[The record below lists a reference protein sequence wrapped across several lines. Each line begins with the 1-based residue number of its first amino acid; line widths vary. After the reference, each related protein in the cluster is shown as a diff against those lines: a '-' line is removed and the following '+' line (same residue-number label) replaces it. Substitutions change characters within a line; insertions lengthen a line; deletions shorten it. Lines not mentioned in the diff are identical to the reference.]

1 MLVMTRRISQLVGFF
16 ILVSVIYVLLSVGS
30 YSTEDPTWNYY
41 TNRDVTSFANY
52 GGQVGAFVADWGLQL
67 FGTTL
72 FVLIGCAAVGAI
84 CLLRARV
91 KLILV
96 AAGQSLLLI
105 GAVSILAHLH
115 WLDDP
120 FFQADLLAG
129 GAGGQWLAELLLPY
143 LTHLG
148 TYAVAGLAVLWVLFS
163 CAKQSVLSGFGRV
176 MAFTRLE
183 HERDDLEDMYLFD
196 ENSGPRYPVPGS
208 RRRKGRVD
216 PDDEHEVGTGRQLAK
231 VRAPRPVAKEVE
243 RAASDASPVLSES
256 PAPAVQTRPSF
267 LAQHARKPRRHSDES
282 ANQPVPDEVPHEES
296 RAEPP
301 DVGHSTPGAGP
312 AATDIRPRTPPKSR
326 PSSNVPVVPS
336 FRAKYVMDLQKSLR
350 KPPPEIEGA
359 PVDSE
364 EQDFQTWDEEPSGS
378 RQEEALGAE
387 LPNSNS
393 GAAEGSTDPAH
404 LSGEHETPVTKPRS
418 WRAARAADDPPR
430 IFEASSSDTTLEQA
444 SRVEASPP
452 GPVVSEGQAADP
464 HVDSAVAS
472 EKYGAQVPVLPPLS
486 IRSATS
492 AQHPQLPSLELLD
505 TPLHTEEGQ
514 NAEELENRARFLEQ
528 KLREFG
534 VEGEVVQVSPGPV
547 ITMYEFAPAAGV
559 KVNKIANLQDDL
571 ALVMRALSVRIVAPV
586 PGKAVVGIEVPN
598 AKRETIALRSL
609 VESGDFQRSSSKL
622 SIVLGKD
629 ILGQPVFT
637 DLALIPHLLV
647 AGATGSGKSVG
658 LNSVICSMLFRAT
671 PAEVKMIMID
681 PKMLEFSIYDGIP
694 HLLVPVVTD
703 AKKAAVALRRV
714 VAEMERRYQLLAA
727 MGVRSIAQYNQ
738 KIREDQPGTRTH
750 LGGDAE
756 EDTAPQEPLPYLV
769 VIVDE
774 LSDLMMVSSREV
786 EDSLMRIAQMARAA
800 GIHLIV
806 ATQRPSVDV
815 LTGVIKANF
824 PARLSFQ
831 VTSKTDSRT
840 ILDANGA
847 ETLLGRGDMLFL
859 APGTSKPQRVHGA
872 YVSEDEITRLVEAW
886 KEIEQPAYNDSFL
899 EPIGEQVDDEDSEYD
914 EKYDEAVALVART
927 GQASISMLQRR
938 LRVGY
943 NRAARMIEVMEKEG
957 VVGQADGVKPR
968 EVLIRNT
975 YDDV

>member
-1 MLVMTRRISQLVGFF
+1 MLVMTRRMTQLLGFLT
-16 ILVSVIYVLLSVGS
+16 LVSMIFVLLSIGS

-41 TNRDVTSFANY
+41 TNREVASFANY
-52 GGQVGAFVADWGLQL
+52 GGRVGAFVADWGLQL
-67 FGTTL
+67 FGTTVV
-72 FVLIGCAAVGAI
+72 VLIGCAARGAI

-91 KLILV
+91 KLIL
-96 AAGQSLLLI
+96 AATVQGLLLI
-105 GAVSILAHLH
+105 GAASILAHLY

-120 FFQADLLAG
+120 FFEVELLAG
-129 GAGGQWLAELLLPY
+129 GASGQWLAEFLLPY
-143 LTHLG
+143 LRHVG
-148 TYAVAGLAVLWVLFS
+148 TYAVAGLVVLWVLLS
-163 CAKQSVLSGFGRV
+163 CVRKSLFRGVSRV
-176 MAFTRLE
+176 MALAGLE
-183 HERDDLEDMYLFD
+183 KERDELEDMYLFD
-196 ENSGPRYPVPGS
+196 EDA
-208 RRRKGRVD
+208 RVASSARSFRGQTD
-216 PDDEHEVGTGRQLAK
+216 RPASAADEPEFGLGRQLARPRSQQPAAAEADPEASS
-231 VRAPRPVAKEVE
+231 RAGAPPTE
-243 RAASDASPVLSES
+243 
-256 PAPAVQTRPSF
+256 APASTVQRPPSF
-267 LAQHARKPRRHSDES
+267 LAQRGRKPRQRAQES
-282 ANQPVPDEVPHEES
+282 TNETVAAEPQL
-296 RAEPP
+296 AEPP
-301 DVGHSTPGAGP
+301 STAHSAPKVSKAGA
-312 AATDIRPRTPPKSR
+312 DRKHRTPTDSR
-326 PSSNVPVVPS
+326 PSSSVPVVPS
-336 FRAKYVMDLQKSLR
+336 FRAKYVMDLQRSLK
-350 KPPPEIEGA
+350 KPPRETEAELDNWEEEA
-359 PVDSE
+359 P
-364 EQDFQTWDEEPSGS
+364 QTWEEET
-378 RQEEALGAE
+378 RQTE
-387 LPNSNS
+387 LPPADSS
-393 GAAEGSTDPAH
+393 ATEASTGLTDFSEGS
-404 LSGEHETPVTKPRS
+404 EPVTSRAPS
-418 WRAARAADDPPR
+418 WRALRGAQPPR
-430 IFEASSSDTTLEQA
+430 IFESSPADPTLEPA
-444 SRVEASPP
+444 SQEEASPP
-452 GPVVSEGQAADP
+452 EPVAPEGRGT
-464 HVDSAVAS
+464 HRKTEGTAS
-472 EKYGAQVPVLPPLS
+472 PGGNATRAPVLRPLDVQ
-486 IRSATS
+486 SATPS
-492 AQHPQLPSLELLD
+492 RQPHLPSSELLD
-505 TPLHTEEGQ
+505 PAVNTVEGPS
-514 NAEELENRARFLEQ
+514 AEEFEERARFLEQ

-547 ITMYEFAPAAGV
+547 VTMYEFAPAAGV

-598 AKRETIALRSL
+598 ARRETIALRSL
-609 VESGDFQRSSSKL
+609 VDSEEFQSASSKL
-622 SIVLGKD
+622 NIVLGKD
-629 ILGQPVFT
+629 ILGQPVIT

-681 PKMLEFSIYDGIP
+681 PKMLEFAIYDGIP

-727 MGVRSIAQYNQ
+727 KGVRSIAQYNQ
-738 KIREDQPGTRTH
+738 KIREEQARSGSH
-750 LGGDAE
+750 GGGDFDNQA
-756 EDTAPQEPLPYLV
+756 APVEPLPYLV
-769 VIVDE
+769 VVVDE

-886 KEIEQPAYNDSFL
+886 KAIEQPIYNDSFL
-899 EPIGEQVDDEDSEYD
+899 EPINEQMDDEDNEYD
-914 EKYDEAVALVART
+914 EKYDEALALVART

-943 NRAARMIEVMEKEG
+943 NRAARMIEMMEKQG
-957 VVGQADGVKPR
+957 IVGAADGVKPR
-968 EVLIRNT
+968 EVLVRNT